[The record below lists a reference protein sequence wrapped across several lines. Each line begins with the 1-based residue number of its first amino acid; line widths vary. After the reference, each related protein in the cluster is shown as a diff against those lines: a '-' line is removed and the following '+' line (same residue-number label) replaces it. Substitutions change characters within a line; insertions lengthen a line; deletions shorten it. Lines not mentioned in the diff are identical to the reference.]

1 MRLLANAY
9 KILIG
14 EVKMKKTLSAVI
26 AHCAIILALVILMGV
41 LGLIAAGV
49 AAEGTE
55 KFTGELERNVTL
67 RILENDTAKEQGY
80 LKELLDAFNSEYAEY
95 GITAVDANMDQ
106 YTDLEM
112 GGPYGYGPDVL
123 YQANDALM
131 KYVDGTRKHILPL
144 PVEQLDCYGQT
155 DAAAWNAYKLTIEKQ
170 DFICGVPVNIQQ
182 PLLYYR
188 KDLLPANWQTEWDE
202 DNNGVPD
209 MIENWSALY
218 RYSQKIRQDSGGSKY
233 GYMKSLND
241 GYFASGYF
249 FSYGGY
255 VFGGE
260 DGKDVSDVGFS
271 QNDGYLGAKIIRQ
284 LASVMNLECTE
295 DTITKNSYSRM
306 AQGAYFATMTTPDV
320 YTMFVKEM
328 VNAGYTEEYARE
340 NIVMTDVP
348 KLPKSGDLEDE
359 SAGFIDMTVMGG
371 INGYAVSSYTK
382 APNAA
387 LEFVNFAT
395 SYKMISRRAELLGI
409 SPVREDLAK
418 ELGGLNETIRDN
430 LHNGSIYV
438 MPSVRAL
445 AQVWTPLQTYCAT
458 LADDALNNKNA
469 YVTDEAL
476 KAGLKNVDSQIYA
489 AIHTL
494 GGS

>member
-1 MRLLANAY
+1 
-9 KILIG
+9 
-14 EVKMKKTLSAVI
+14 MKKTLPALIAHIAVI
-26 AHCAIILALVILMGV
+26 LAVIIVMGT

-49 AAEGTE
+49 ASEGSE
-55 KFTGELERNVTL
+55 KFTGEIERNVTL

-80 LKELLDAFNSEYAEY
+80 LKELLDAFNAEYAEY
-95 GITAVDANMDQ
+95 GIKAVDANMDQ
-106 YTDLEM
+106 FTDLET

-123 YQANDALM
+123 YQANDAIM

-144 PVEQLDCYGQT
+144 PVEQLDCYEHIGKN
-155 DAAAWNAYKLTIEKQ
+155 AWDAYKVTIENQ

-182 PLLYYR
+182 PLLFYR
-188 KDLLPANWQTEWDE
+188 KDLLPANWETEWD
-202 DNNGVPD
+202 DDKNGVPD
-209 MIENWSALY
+209 MIEYWTDLY
-218 RYSQKIRQDSGGSKY
+218 RYSQTIRAQSASNY

-249 FSYGGY
+249 LSYGGY

-260 DGKDVSDVGFS
+260 ERNDTSDVGFS
-271 QNDGYLGAKIIRQ
+271 KNDGYLGAKIIRQ

-320 YTMFVKEM
+320 YTMFIKEM
-328 VNAGYTEEYARE
+328 VNAGFTEEYARE
-340 NIVMTDVP
+340 NLIMTDVP
-348 KLPKSGDLEDE
+348 KLPVSGDLEDE
-359 SAGFIDMTVMGG
+359 SQGFKDMTVMGG
-371 INGYAVSSYTK
+371 INGYAISSYTK

-387 LEFVNFAT
+387 LAFVNFAT
-395 SYKMISRRAELLGI
+395 SYKMINRRAELLGI
-409 SPVREDLAK
+409 SPARGDSAEA
-418 ELGGLNETIRDN
+418 LGGLNANINNN
-430 LHNGSIYV
+430 LTAGTIYV

-445 AQVWTPLQTYCAT
+445 GQVWTPLQTYCAI
-458 LADDALNNKNA
+458 LADDSLTGKNV

-476 KAGLKNVDSQIYA
+476 KKGLENVDNQIYA

-494 GGS
+494 G

>member
-1 MRLLANAY
+1 
-9 KILIG
+9 
-14 EVKMKKTLSAVI
+14 MKKTVPALI
-26 AHCAIILALVILMGV
+26 AHIAIILTVIMVMGF

-49 AAEGTE
+49 GAEGSE

-80 LKELLDAFNSEYAEY
+80 LKELLDAFNSEYADY
-95 GITAVDANMDQ
+95 GIVAVDANMDQ
-106 YTDLEM
+106 FTDLET

-131 KYVDGTRKHILPL
+131 KYVDGTRKHILPI
-144 PVEQLDCYGQT
+144 PVDQLGCYNQIDESAW
-155 DAAAWNAYKLTIEKQ
+155 DAYRLTLGNQEYV
-170 DFICGVPVNIQQ
+170 CGVPVNIQQ

-188 KDLLPANWQTEWDE
+188 KDLLPADWETAWD
-202 DNNGVPD
+202 DDKNGVPD
-209 MIENWSALY
+209 MIENWTDMY
-218 RYSQKIRQDSGGSKY
+218 RYSQLIRKQSGGNKY

-260 DGKDVSDVGFS
+260 DGKDISDVGFS
-271 QNDGYLGAKIIRQ
+271 KNDGYLGGKIIRQ

-320 YTMFVKEM
+320 YTMFIKEM
-328 VNAGYTEEYARE
+328 VLAGYTEEYAKE
-340 NIVMTDVP
+340 NLLMTTVP
-348 KLPKSGDLEDE
+348 RLPVSGDLEDE
-359 SAGFIDMTVMGG
+359 SQGFKEMTVMGG
-371 INGYAVSSYTK
+371 INGYAISSYTK

-387 LEFVNFAT
+387 LAFVDFAT
-395 SYKMISRRAELLGI
+395 SYKMINRRAELLGI
-409 SPVREDLAK
+409 SPARRDLAE
-418 ELGGLNETIRDN
+418 ELGGLNASINAN
-430 LHNGSIYV
+430 LINGTIYV

-445 AQVWTPLQTYCAT
+445 AQVWTPLQTYCAI
-458 LADDALNNKNA
+458 LADDSLTGKNLYA
-469 YVTDEAL
+469 TDEAL
-476 KAGLKNVDSQIYA
+476 KKGLENVDRQIYA

-494 GGS
+494 GGA

>member
-1 MRLLANAY
+1 MRRTVTAL
-9 KILIG
+9 
-14 EVKMKKTLSAVI
+14 V
-26 AHCAIILALVILMGV
+26 AHIMLVLALIVVMGT

-49 AAEGTE
+49 SDAGNE

-80 LKELLDAFNSEYAEY
+80 LKELLDAFNAQYAEY
-95 GITAVDANMDQ
+95 GIKAVDANMDQ

-131 KYVDGTRKHILPL
+131 KYVDGKHILPL
-144 PVEQLDCYGQT
+144 P
-155 DAAAWNAYKLTIEKQ
+155 IEKTECFEYVSEKAWSAYRSVIGGQ
-170 DFICGVPVNIQQ
+170 SFTFGIPVNIQQ

-188 KDLLPANWQTEWDE
+188 ADLLPENWETEWD
-202 DNNGVPD
+202 DDHNGIPD
-209 MIENWSALY
+209 MVENWTDLF
-218 RYSQKIRQDSGGSKY
+218 RYSQLIRQQSGGAKY

-260 DGKDVSDVGFS
+260 DGKDTKDVGFS
-271 QNDGYLGAKIIRQ
+271 KGEGYKGARIVRQ

-295 DTITKNSYSRM
+295 DTITRNSYSRM
-306 AQGAYFATMTTPDV
+306 AQGTYFSTMTTPDV

-328 VNAGYTEEYARE
+328 VNAGYTQEYAIE
-340 NIVMTDVP
+340 NLKVTDVP
-348 KLPKSGDLEDE
+348 RLPVSGDLEDE
-359 SAGFIDMTVMGG
+359 SLGFQDMTVMGG
-371 INGYAVSSYTK
+371 INGYAISSYTK

-387 LEFVNFAT
+387 LAFVDFAT
-395 SYKMISRRAELLGI
+395 SYRMIGRRCELLGI
-409 SPVREDLAK
+409 SPARSDIAD
-418 ELGGLNETIRDN
+418 ELGGLNETINKN
-430 LHNGSIYV
+430 LDSGSIYV

-445 AQVWTPLQTYCAT
+445 AQVWTPLQTFCAK
-458 LADDALNNKNA
+458 LADDILTGKNA
-469 YVTDEAL
+469 FVTDEAL
-476 KAGLKNVDSQIYA
+476 LRGTENVDRQIYDS
-489 AIHTL
+489 IHTL

>member
-1 MRLLANAY
+1 
-9 KILIG
+9 
-14 EVKMKKTLSAVI
+14 MKKTLPALITHI
-26 AHCAIILALVILMGV
+26 AIVLSLIIVMGV
-41 LGLIAAGV
+41 LGIIANTV
-49 AAEGTE
+49 DAEGNE
-55 KFTGELERNVTL
+55 KFTGDLEQNITL

-80 LKELLDAFNSEYAEY
+80 LKELLDAFNTEYAKY

-131 KYVDGTRKHILPL
+131 KYVDGKHILPL
-144 PVEQLDCYGQT
+144 PIKDLECYSFVSERAWEAYHSTMQGQT
-155 DAAAWNAYKLTIEKQ
+155 YT
-170 DFICGVPVNIQQ
+170 FGVPVNIQQ

-188 KDLLPANWQTEWDE
+188 ADLLPANWREAWD
-202 DNNGVPD
+202 DDKNGIPD
-209 MIENWSALY
+209 MIENWTDLY
-218 RYSQKIRQDSGGSKY
+218 RFSKTIRQESNGAKY

-260 DGKDVSDVGFS
+260 NRKDTTDVGFS
-271 QNDGYLGAKIIRQ
+271 KNQGYLGAKIIRQ
-284 LASVMNLECTE
+284 LATIMNLECTE
-295 DTITKNSYSRM
+295 DTITRNSYSRM
-306 AQGAYFATMTTPDV
+306 AQGTYFATMTTPDV
-320 YTMFVKEM
+320 YSLFVKEM
-328 VNAGYTEEYARE
+328 VNMGFTEEYARE
-340 NIVMTDVP
+340 NIKTVNVP

-359 SAGFIDMTVMGG
+359 SQGFIDMITMGG
-371 INGYAVSSYTK
+371 VNGYAISSYTK

-387 LEFVNFAT
+387 LAFVNFAT
-395 SYKMISRRAELLGI
+395 SYKMIQRRCELLGI
-409 SPVREDLAK
+409 SPARSDLAQ
-418 ELGGLNETIRDN
+418 ELGGLNQIINHN
-430 LHNGSIYV
+430 LEIGSIYV

-445 AQVWTPLQTYCAT
+445 AQVWTPLQTFCAK
-458 LADDALNNKNA
+458 LADDALTDKNA
-469 YVTDEAL
+469 FVTEEAL
-476 KAGLKNVDSQIYA
+476 KSGTENVDKQIYD

>member
-1 MRLLANAY
+1 MRKTVSA
-9 KILIG
+9 LI
-14 EVKMKKTLSAVI
+14 SHIAVI
-26 AHCAIILALVILMGV
+26 FAVIIVIGT

-49 AAEGTE
+49 SDSGNE
-55 KFTGELERNVTL
+55 KFTGEIERNVTL

-80 LKELLDAFNSEYAEY
+80 LKELLDAFNAEYAEY

-106 YTDLEM
+106 YTDLET

-131 KYVDGTRKHILPL
+131 KYVDGKHILPIPIEKL
-144 PVEQLDCYGQT
+144 ECHKYVSDKAWSAYRSSVRGQT
-155 DAAAWNAYKLTIEKQ
+155 YTFGI
-170 DFICGVPVNIQQ
+170 PVNIQQ

-188 KDLLPANWQTEWDE
+188 ADLLPDDWQIDWD
-202 DNNGVPD
+202 DDKNGIPD
-209 MIENWSALY
+209 MIENWSAMY
-218 RYSQKIRQDSGGSKY
+218 RYSQTIRRQSGGSKY

-260 DGKDVSDVGFS
+260 DGKDTKDVGFS
-271 QNDGYLGAKIIRQ
+271 NGDGYKGAKIIRQ

-295 DTITKNSYSRM
+295 DTITRNSYSRM
-306 AQGAYFATMTTPDV
+306 AQGTYFATMTTPDV

-328 VNAGYTEEYARE
+328 VNAGYTEEYALN
-340 NIVMTDVP
+340 NIKMVDVP
-348 KLPKSGDLEDE
+348 QLPVSGNLEDE
-359 SAGFIDMTVMGG
+359 SQGFKAMTVMGG
-371 INGYAVSSYTK
+371 INGYAISSYTK

-387 LEFVNFAT
+387 LAFIDFAT
-395 SYKMISRRAELLGI
+395 SYKMINRRCELLGI
-409 SPVREDLAK
+409 SPARSDIAD
-418 ELGGLNETIRDN
+418 ELGGLNETINNN
-430 LHNGSIYV
+430 LDSGTIYV

-445 AQVWTPLQTYCAT
+445 AQVWTPLQTFCAK
-458 LADDALNNKNA
+458 LADDALTGKNA
-469 YVTDEAL
+469 FVSDEAL
-476 KAGLKNVDSQIYA
+476 KNGISNVDKQIYDS
-489 AIHTL
+489 IHTL

>member
-1 MRLLANAY
+1 MIAH
-9 KILIG
+9 I
-14 EVKMKKTLSAVI
+14 AVI
-26 AHCAIILALVILMGV
+26 LAVIIVMGT

-49 AAEGTE
+49 ASEGSE
-55 KFTGELERNVTL
+55 KFTGEIERNVTL

-80 LKELLDAFNSEYAEY
+80 LKELLDAFNAEYAEY
-95 GITAVDANMDQ
+95 GIKAVDANMDQ
-106 YTDLEM
+106 FTDLET

-123 YQANDALM
+123 YQANDAIM

-144 PVEQLDCYGQT
+144 PVEQLDCYEHIGKNAW
-155 DAAAWNAYKLTIEKQ
+155 DAYRVTIENQ

-182 PLLYYR
+182 PLLFYR
-188 KDLLPANWQTEWDE
+188 KDLLPANWETEWD
-202 DNNGVPD
+202 DDKNGVPD
-209 MIENWSALY
+209 MIEYWTDLY
-218 RYSQKIRQDSGGSKY
+218 RYSQTIRAQSASNY

-249 FSYGGY
+249 LSYGGY

-260 DGKDVSDVGFS
+260 ERNDTSDVGFS
-271 QNDGYLGAKIIRQ
+271 KNDGYLGAKIIRQ

-320 YTMFVKEM
+320 YTMFIKEM
-328 VNAGYTEEYARE
+328 VNAGFTEEYARE
-340 NIVMTDVP
+340 NLIMTDVP
-348 KLPKSGDLEDE
+348 KLPVSGDLEDE
-359 SAGFIDMTVMGG
+359 SQGFKDMTVMGG
-371 INGYAVSSYTK
+371 INGYAISSYTK

-387 LEFVNFAT
+387 LAFVNFAT
-395 SYKMISRRAELLGI
+395 SYKMINRRAELLGI
-409 SPVREDLAK
+409 SPARGDSAEA
-418 ELGGLNETIRDN
+418 LGGLNANINNN
-430 LHNGSIYV
+430 LTAGTIYV

-445 AQVWTPLQTYCAT
+445 GQVWTPLQTYCAI
-458 LADDALNNKNA
+458 LADDSLTGKNV

-476 KAGLKNVDSQIYA
+476 KKGLENVDNQIYA

-494 GGS
+494 G